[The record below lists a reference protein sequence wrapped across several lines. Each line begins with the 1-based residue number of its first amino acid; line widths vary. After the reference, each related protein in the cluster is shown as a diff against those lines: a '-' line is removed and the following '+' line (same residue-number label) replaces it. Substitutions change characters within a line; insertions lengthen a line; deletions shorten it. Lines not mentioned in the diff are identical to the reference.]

1 MPSVLTEPEGQLLQI
16 QGSTS
21 TEVAVSLEHVL
32 QGLRSPSSEDKVKF
46 VFFLCS
52 VENFFIYRE
61 LPLW

>member
-1 MPSVLTEPEGQLLQI
+1 
-16 QGSTS
+16 
-21 TEVAVSLEHVL
+21 L